1 MPINRPR
8 RFIWRVYKEVQRGE
22 SVRPRETRHCD
33 SREARVKKHLET
45 LYRKKPSS
53 NQPHEKSRKI
63 LRNFS
68 AREFLRNF
76 SSNAFKPLP
85 NLFSE

>member
-8 RFIWRVYKEVQRGE
+8 RFIRRGE

-33 SREARVKKHLET
+33 SREARVKKDFEK
-45 LYRKKPSS
+45 LYRKNPSS
-53 NQPHEKSRKI
+53 NEPHEKSRKI

>member
-33 SREARVKKHLET
+33 SREARVKKYFET
-45 LYRKKPSS
+45 LHRKKPCSD
-53 NQPHEKSRKI
+53 
-63 LRNFS
+63 
-68 AREFLRNF
+68 
-76 SSNAFKPLP
+76 
-85 NLFSE
+85 